1 MEACFIPTE
10 ANLFRHID
18 NPSNKNYLTIPVDM
32 NFKTCTLSDIELLS
46 EIGKETF
53 HETFVDTNNPE
64 PLAAYL
70 KSAFNKEQL
79 KSEVRNPSSLFLFLY
94 SNAELAGYLKVNEN
108 EAQTEFHDK
117 DGLEI
122 ERIYLKK
129 KFQGQ
134 GLGSSLL
141 EKAIAIADDRSKSY
155 IWLGVWEHNE
165 KAISFYEHKGFKKTG
180 SHDFL
185 MGEEQQ
191 KDLIMRKELS

>member
-1 MEACFIPTE
+1 
-10 ANLFRHID
+10 
-18 NPSNKNYLTIPVDM
+18 
-32 NFKTCTLSDIELLS
+32 
-46 EIGKETF
+46 
-53 HETFVDTNNPE
+53 
-64 PLAAYL
+64 LAAYL

-141 EKAIAIADDRSKSY
+141 EKAIA
-155 IWLGVWEHNE
+155 V
-165 KAISFYEHKGFKKTG
+165 YEHKGFKKTG

-191 KDLIMRKELS
+191 KDLIMRKVLS